1 MRLNVLC
8 RKQGKTGT
16 KAFIWHENMHRCSSA
31 NIICSGMR
39 TGLREQRLRET
50 VNVEEL
56 IMSKDKYASIFSREM
71 EAIEF
76 VILRIFLGG
85 KK

>member
-1 MRLNVLC
+1 
-8 RKQGKTGT
+8 
-16 KAFIWHENMHRCSSA
+16 MHRCSSA